1 MNARAPHLYRQ
12 PPGLRSRPPASPSPL
27 PRRVAPSASDTAAGR
42 RSARP
47 FAGAG
52 SPAWVLIG
60 FSVSLAVSA
69 GAVIPPPG
77 NWARDY
83 KKWER
88 VTAKPLH
95 LPDATAVLC
104 AAPSPPPEP
113 NPHRNYHFRV
123 YVNPTA
129 RKAML
134 SQKSPHFP
142 PGSVLVKE
150 KLASPDDPRPVL
162 LTVMSRP
169 EASTVGD
176 SAWSYYVLDPDGKV
190 KSGATDHCQRCHEKV
205 RGQDFVFRSYLSK
218 AQSAAL
224 H

>member
-1 MNARAPHLYRQ
+1 MLMNRLF
-12 PPGLRSRPPASPSPL
+12 ASPPNKTPVCPQGDVKMRAL
-27 PRRVAPSASDTAAGR
+27 H
-42 RSARP
+42 
-47 FAGAG
+47 
-52 SPAWVLIG
+52 AWAMVGI
-60 FSVSLAVSA
+60 SVSLAASA
-69 GAVIPPPG
+69 AAVIPPPG
-77 NWARDY
+77 KWARDY

-95 LPDATAVLC
+95 LPNPTAVLC
-104 AAPSPPPEP
+104 AAAGQSDP
-113 NPHRNYHFRV
+113 NPHRDYHFRV

-134 SQKSPHFP
+134 AEKNPQFP

-169 EASTVGD
+169 EASTEGD
-176 SAWSYYVLDPDGKV
+176 SAWTYYVLDPDGKV

-205 RGQDFVFRSYLSK
+205 RGQDFVFRTYLSK
-218 AQSAAL
+218 AQLAAL
-224 H
+224 R